1 MIVAGLLLILVAA
14 ALLVLGLAVS
24 STVLLVVSIAAS
36 LVAAVALLAGTRLVA
51 ARGGEGLAGLVDPLV
66 SVGDSQSRGGARGA
80 PPTRVAGR
88 SEALVV
94 VGGQHYHLPGC
105 PDPVDGM
112 VERRPLSEAEE
123 MGLTPCP
130 VCEPDAVIFV
140 DAGRA

>member
-1 MIVAGLLLILVAA
+1 MIVAGLLLIFVAA
-14 ALLVLGLAVS
+14 ALLVLGLVVS
-24 STVLLVVSIAAS
+24 SSVLLVVSIAAS

-51 ARGGEGLAGLVDPLV
+51 AHGGEGLAGLVDPVV
-66 SVGDSQSRGGARGA
+66 SASDSQSRGGAWA
-80 PPTRVAGR
+80 APTRDAGR

-94 VGGQHYHLPGC
+94 VGRQHYHLPGC
-105 PDPVDGM
+105 PDPVDGT

-130 VCEPDAVIFV
+130 VCEPDVVIFV